1 MTDDGRDAGRRP
13 GQRSS
18 PDPKPLRRRT
28 VGLLMVA
35 WTALMLG
42 WFAYI
47 AATAALST
55 AAVTLAV
62 GGLVGAVWLIGLL
75 MLALFLSTPDD

>member
-1 MTDDGRDAGRRP
+1 MTDDDHDTGRGP

-18 PDPKPLRRRT
+18 PDPKPLRPRT
-28 VGLLMVA
+28 VGLLMVV
-35 WTALMLG
+35 WTTLMLG

-62 GGLVGAVWLIGLL
+62 GGLVGSVWLIGLL
-75 MLALFLSTPDD
+75 MLAVFLSKPED

>member
-1 MTDDGRDAGRRP
+1 MTDDDHDAGRRP
-13 GQRSS
+13 AQRSS
-18 PDPKPLRRRT
+18 PDPKPLRPRT
-28 VGLLMVA
+28 VGLLMAA
-35 WTALMLG
+35 WTILMLS

>member
-1 MTDDGRDAGRRP
+1 
-13 GQRSS
+13 
-18 PDPKPLRRRT
+18 
-28 VGLLMVA
+28 MVA

-62 GGLVGAVWLIGLL
+62 GGLIGGVWLIGLL
-75 MLALFLSTPDD
+75 MLAVFLSPPDN

>member
-1 MTDDGRDAGRRP
+1 MA
-13 GQRSS
+13 
-18 PDPKPLRRRT
+18 
-28 VGLLMVA
+28 A
-35 WTALMLG
+35 WTILMLS